1 MVKFGL
7 LVFYLFDRSFIW
19 FSICLVLWIWSNVP
33 ARSRAW
39 WISAQITIYSFL
51 WFSFS
56 LSVSVSLTKWKRNNW
71 HLQLWKDLQIHE
83 MGKTESLTDLAPGIA
98 LGLLL
103 ALSFYIFFEKRRKT
117 IDTVDKIASTL
128 DVIKSRRTISPK
140 NLNGKSLSN
149 DELDLILEAANW
161 APTHKK
167 TEPW

>member
-1 MVKFGL
+1 
-7 LVFYLFDRSFIW
+7 
-19 FSICLVLWIWSNVP
+19 
-33 ARSRAW
+33 
-39 WISAQITIYSFL
+39 
-51 WFSFS
+51 
-56 LSVSVSLTKWKRNNW
+56 
-71 HLQLWKDLQIHE
+71 

-149 DELDLILEAANW
+149 DELDLILGAANW